1 MTDSAEGINLTMAVR
16 MVAADQIQGDDIN
29 TVQDA
34 IDHAVDTLRLPEEP
48 PVHGAMPIEGDDDL
62 ARAYRVVLEAY
73 KTMSV
78 EDISAAAGEEFTAL
92 ILRIAGER
100 Q

>member
-1 MTDSAEGINLTMAVR
+1 MTDSAEGIDLTMAVR

-48 PVHGAMPIEGDDDL
+48 PVHGAIPIEGDDDL
-62 ARAYRVVLEAY
+62 AHAYRVVLEAY

-78 EDISAAAGEEFTAL
+78 ADIAAAAGEEFSAL
-92 ILRIAGER
+92 IRRLAEGRP
-100 Q
+100 